1 MSQAPALHDRTA
13 AYEYSTTFKRALN
26 QLADKNQRYLNH
38 DRIAALQIP
47 NTQQSLSCYAWMAS
61 FFDLVG
67 DKIPNAN
74 CEIHLEP
81 VEMHEIYD
89 EVIPYAV
96 YITLFASTNLNFSTL
111 FLWSCQKKNHFVVK
125 ILVNCGKVASLML
138 KFGHRKLVAEN
149 ATLVHIFH
157 ILERLITTRSPDNI
171 SL

>member
-1 MSQAPALHDRTA
+1 MFCLDGV
-13 AYEYSTTFKRALN
+13 L
-26 QLADKNQRYLNH
+26 
-38 DRIAALQIP
+38 
-47 NTQQSLSCYAWMAS
+47 
-61 FFDLVG
+61 FDLVG

-138 KFGHRKLVAEN
+138 KFGHRKLMAEN